1 MNKLLMRITVVGGLA
16 CGSALALA
24 SAPLKPSQLA
34 SSRGGADTT
43 TAISDA
49 RLNATVTNNTATNVS
64 SGNNTIDSGS
74 FANMSSLPMVIQNS
88 GANVLI
94 QNADQLAAKMM
105 VNTPYLASCLAWAL
119 ALATPAVHAI
129 ELSAA
134 SGMRMVVPLK
144 TLKQVRFDATV
155 RQQYDFSCGSA
166 ALATL
171 LSHHYGVRVTEQEAV
186 EQMFRDGDKAKIRQ
200 QGFSLL
206 DMQRFLATR
215 GLRGDGFELALE
227 KLAESK
233 LPAIV
238 LVADKGYN
246 HFVVIK
252 GVANGRVL
260 LGDPSSGARA
270 VSLDQFREMW
280 TNKLLFVIHAYTGE
294 VAFNRSADWRVAPI
308 ASLSEGLARASLDNV
323 SLPKFGPGDF

>member
-1 MNKLLMRITVVGGLA
+1 
-16 CGSALALA
+16 
-24 SAPLKPSQLA
+24 
-34 SSRGGADTT
+34 
-43 TAISDA
+43 
-49 RLNATVTNNTATNVS
+49 
-64 SGNNTIDSGS
+64 
-74 FANMSSLPMVIQNS
+74 
-88 GANVLI
+88 
-94 QNADQLAAKMM
+94 M
-105 VNTPYLASCLAWAL
+105 VNKPHLASCLSLAL
-119 ALATPAVHAI
+119 ALTAPVAHGI
-129 ELSAA
+129 ELAAA

-171 LSHHYGVRVTEQEAV
+171 LSHHYGVRVTEQEAF
-186 EQMFRDGDKAKIRQ
+186 EQMFRDGDQAKIRQ

-215 GLRGDGFELALE
+215 GFRGDGFELPLE
-227 KLAESK
+227 QLAESK

-252 GVANGRVL
+252 GIADGRVL

-270 VSLDQFREMW
+270 VPLDQFREMW
-280 TNKLLFVIHAYTGE
+280 TSKLLFVIHGYKGE
-294 VAFNRSADWRVAPI
+294 VAFNRSADWSVAPL
-308 ASLSEGLARASLDNV
+308 APLSQGLARASLDNV
-323 SLPKFGPGDF
+323 NLPKFGPGDF

>member
-1 MNKLLMRITVVGGLA
+1 MKLNKLRLMLF
-16 CGSALALA
+16 LALA
-24 SAPLKPSQLA
+24 MSLTQQ
-34 SSRGGADTT
+34 
-43 TAISDA
+43 
-49 RLNATVTNNTATNVS
+49 TVR
-64 SGNNTIDSGS
+64 
-74 FANMSSLPMVIQNS
+74 
-88 GANVLI
+88 
-94 QNADQLAAKMM
+94 
-105 VNTPYLASCLAWAL
+105 
-119 ALATPAVHAI
+119 AI
-129 ELSAA
+129 ELGVA

-171 LSHHYGVRVTEQEAV
+171 LSHHYGVVVSEQEAF
-186 EQMFRDGDKAKIRQ
+186 EQMFRNGDQAKIRQ

-215 GLRGDGFELALE
+215 GFRADGFELPLE

-252 GVANGRVL
+252 GIAEGRVL
-260 LGDPSSGARA
+260 LGDPSSGARS
-270 VSLDQFREMW
+270 VPLDQFRQMW
-280 TNKLLFVIHAYTGE
+280 TSKLLFVIHGYKGE
-294 VAFNRSADWRVAPI
+294 VAFNRSADWRVAPK
-308 ASLSEGLARASLDNV
+308 APLAEGLARASLDNI